1 MNRTVTAVKTASLD
15 TPTAILRWML
25 VIIMTMLIV
34 PILETPGQRIT
45 GAGVLL
51 FFSGIVILHYG
62 QAVLFS
68 LRTVDP
74 WIWSLFALTT
84 ISIAWSPEPLISSR
98 RVLEEWV
105 LLFTCIVMLTRG
117 YTSSWLTTNLRTI
130 ATILLLISFVVC
142 VMLPEY
148 GLKQDYDGT
157 FNWIGIMNSKNQLGR
172 LCVLCVT
179 IYLFTTGDKNES
191 SQLLWRL
198 IIISLSIATL
208 YFSDNATSMAVLAI
222 ILVFFV
228 FAQTSKLGWSR
239 AWYFSFGGILIA
251 IGYFLSIKFGYP
263 TLDETLEL
271 ATGIV
276 NRDGITGREDLWAH
290 VWTRVMEHP
299 FVGTGYGASW
309 LGAYEGIITSNV
321 YVSSNS
327 WSATQAHNSYLDIL
341 LNTGFIGLALWSLVL
356 IFHVRRLFRL
366 RHVQPDLVNLHF
378 ALLIIVLVSSQF
390 STLFYRGLSGP
401 WNIILWVSIIEIC
414 YLTSAYRSQ
423 QTKFATDH
431 PKES

>member
-1 MNRTVTAVKTASLD
+1 MNRTVTAVKTASLYEPV
-15 TPTAILRWML
+15 TILRWAL
-25 VIIMTMLIV
+25 VIVMTMLIV

-45 GAGVLL
+45 GAGILL
-51 FFSGIVILHYG
+51 VCSALVILRYG

-68 LRTVDP
+68 LRIVDP

-84 ISIAWSPEPLISSR
+84 LSISWSPEPLISSR
-98 RVLEEWV
+98 RVLEEGV
-105 LLFTCIVMLTRG
+105 LLLTCIVIFTRG

-130 ATILLLISFVVC
+130 ATILLLISIVVC

-179 IYLFTTGDKNES
+179 IYLFTVHDKDDS
-191 SQLLWRL
+191 PQLLWRL

-208 YFSDNATSMAVLAI
+208 YFSDNATSMAVLAL

-228 FAQTSKLGWSR
+228 FTQTAKWGWSR

-263 TLDETLEL
+263 TLDETMEL

-290 VWTRVMEHP
+290 VWIRIMEHP
-299 FVGTGYGASW
+299 LVGTGYGASW
-309 LGAYEGIITSNV
+309 LGAYEGIITSNA

-341 LNTGFIGLALWSLVL
+341 LNTGFLGLALWSIVL

-378 ALLIIVLVSSQF
+378 SLLIIVLISSQF

-431 PKES
+431 PTGS